1 MEIIVKKK
9 EILRKMQHNTNFN
22 ILEKLYR
29 RLIFLIYY
37 TPLIYT
43 QKTKVISESEISE
56 KI

>member
-9 EILRKMQHNTNFN
+9 EILRKMQHNTKFN

-43 QKTKVISESEISE
+43 QKTEVISESEISE
-56 KI
+56 KR